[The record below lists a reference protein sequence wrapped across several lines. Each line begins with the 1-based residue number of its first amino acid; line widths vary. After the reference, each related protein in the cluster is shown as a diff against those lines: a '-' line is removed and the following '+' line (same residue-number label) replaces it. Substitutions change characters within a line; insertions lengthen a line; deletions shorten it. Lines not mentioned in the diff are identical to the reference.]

1 VSSADVIENSW
12 MWVDSEAK
20 VEEARED
27 LDSSSLIS
35 LDTEYD
41 SMHYF
46 REKLC
51 LVQVRASKRTYVF
64 DPFNGIDL
72 QFLRPYFAD
81 PRLLKVTHAGDND
94 IRILKRDYGF
104 EFRNIFDTHRAAH
117 MLGSQYL
124 ALSSIIEQYLGV
136 EIEKT
141 KKMQRSKWEAR
152 PLSEGQLRYA
162 VQDTAYL
169 ADLYRHL
176 NEKLSLKGMQER
188 ARKVFENVAAVSW
201 REKTLDLLGH
211 RRISGYASLTADS
224 KGRLKK
230 LYRWRFHKARQTN
243 RAMFLILPDSALL
256 SLSEGNWQS
265 VEELRSAGIL
275 SEGKTDLYGSELMKV
290 LCGEC

>member
-27 LDSSSLIS
+27 LDRSSLIS

-136 EIEKT
+136 EIE
-141 KKMQRSKWEAR
+141 
-152 PLSEGQLRYA
+152 
-162 VQDTAYL
+162 
-169 ADLYRHL
+169 
-176 NEKLSLKGMQER
+176 
-188 ARKVFENVAAVSW
+188 ENQKDAAVEMGGAAPVG
-201 REKTLDLLGH
+201 RAAAVRRAGH
-211 RRISGYASLTADS
+211 RLSG
-224 KGRLKK
+224 R
-230 LYRWRFHKARQTN
+230 
-243 RAMFLILPDSALL
+243 
-256 SLSEGNWQS
+256 S
-265 VEELRSAGIL
+265 VPSSRTRS
-275 SEGKTDLYGSELMKV
+275 
-290 LCGEC
+290 CP